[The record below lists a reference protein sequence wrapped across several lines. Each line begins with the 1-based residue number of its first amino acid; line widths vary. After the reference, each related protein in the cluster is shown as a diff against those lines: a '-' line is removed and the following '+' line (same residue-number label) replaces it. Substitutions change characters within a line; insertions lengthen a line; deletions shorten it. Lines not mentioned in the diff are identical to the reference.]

1 MARLPY
7 RALGTTAALLALS
20 PAFAAPNGDT
30 TDSYGGRAMIV
41 HVPAPLPASG
51 SRALVIVLHGGL
63 GNADRIASQ
72 QAESGLNMD
81 AVADR
86 DGFVVAYLNGTP
98 VARMMGAKFLGWNA
112 GGGCCGQPAQNGID
126 DVAYIS
132 GAVAYLAG
140 KYGVDRAK
148 VFGIGHS
155 NGAMMAQ
162 RMVCET
168 RVFAGVVAISGP
180 LNLDTPRCPSAKG
193 LSVLAIHG
201 ADDRNV
207 PIAGGRGSKG
217 LAQVAWKSEAQAQAV
232 MTASGARYTLQVVP
246 GADHMLDHIAAQID
260 KAEGLSI
267 GEKAARAFGIA
278 GPR

>member
-1 MARLPY
+1 MRRRLLLLP
-7 RALGTTAALLALS
+7 LAALALS
-20 PAFAAPNGDT
+20 AALAAPTGDT
-30 TDSYGGRAMIV
+30 TDSYAGRAMIL
-41 HVPAPLPASG
+41 HVPATLPAPG
-51 SRALVIVLHGGL
+51 ARALVIVLHGGM
-63 GNADRIASQ
+63 GNADRIAGQ

-86 DGFVVAYLNGTP
+86 QGFVVAYLNGTP
-98 VARMMGAKFLGWNA
+98 VTRFLGAKFLGWNA
-112 GGGCCGQPAQNGID
+112 GGGCCGQPGQNGTD

-132 GAVAYLAG
+132 GAVSYLAG

-148 VFGIGHS
+148 VFAIGHS

-180 LNLDTPRCPSAKG
+180 LNLDTTHCPSARG

-207 PIAGGRGSKG
+207 PIAGGKGSKG
-217 LAQVAWKSEAQAQAV
+217 LAQVAWKSEAQSQAV

-246 GADHMLDHIAAQID
+246 GADHMLDHIGARIQQ
-260 KAEGLSI
+260 AEGVSI
-267 GEKAARAFGIA
+267 GEKAARAFGI
-278 GPR
+278 GESR